1 MSTIVHHTPKP
12 TTSPNIS
19 ATELRMGGR
28 YSIRKPGMTA
38 WATCET
44 IAEARRQ
51 LKVANRSAGDGHKL
65 IDNRTG
71 EEKA

>member
-1 MSTIVHHTPKP
+1 MSTVNYHTPKANS
-12 TTSPNIS
+12 SPNVS

-44 IAEARRQ
+44 IAEARRL
-51 LKVANRSAGDGHKL
+51 LKSANRNAGDGHKL

-71 EEKA
+71 SERQ